1 MLLAILLPVFMR
13 NQYFLGVIT
22 LSCIWAIS
30 VYGMNVLLGYTGQL
44 SLAQAGF
51 FGVGAYT
58 VGILTVNYETSF
70 WAALLGALV
79 LTVALGYVVGLFALR
94 TRNEYFAIF
103 TLGVGIVIFYVIE
116 KWEGVTGGRLG
127 LIGVPYPAPLQE
139 LPHLYYLVLAF
150 LALTIY
156 IVASVARSLVGRGF
170 MAIRNSEEL
179 AAAVGINVGRNKQL
193 AFVISAVFA
202 GLAGALYAPYIGF
215 LGPAIASVPITF
227 NMLLYL
233 LVGGLGSLSGPLVG
247 SLIVASLT
255 QLFQQFQEYQLV
267 IFGPVLVLLVI
278 FFPRG
283 LAGLWRSLGLRS
295 NGAMEET
302 RGSAE
307 IQVEAVPGA
316 DSWPEP
322 ANEGA
327 QKLLRAENLSIS
339 FGGLKAVDGVD
350 LEVERGKIV
359 AIIGPNGAG
368 KSTFFNV
375 VSGFHRPDAGRVI
388 LDGEDVTGLPPH
400 RVVEVGMARTFQ
412 MPTLFEEATVLDNVI
427 IGHRVRTRSNALDAV
442 LRTPRIRREEKE
454 CRMEAMEALSFAGV
468 DHLAGRP
475 VASISQEAR
484 RRVSVALALATK
496 PKIVLLDE
504 PAAGINEEETEGL
517 SDLIRKMVRHGL
529 TVCLVEHKMSMVMS
543 LADKV
548 VVLHHGEK
556 IAEGT
561 PQEIRS
567 DRKVI
572 EAYLGEEL
580 SA

>member
-1 MLLAILLPVFMR
+1 
-13 NQYFLGVIT
+13 
-22 LSCIWAIS
+22 
-30 VYGMNVLLGYTGQL
+30 
-44 SLAQAGF
+44 
-51 FGVGAYT
+51 
-58 VGILTVNYETSF
+58 
-70 WAALLGALV
+70 
-79 LTVALGYVVGLFALR
+79 
-94 TRNEYFAIF
+94 
-103 TLGVGIVIFYVIE
+103 
-116 KWEGVTGGRLG
+116 
-127 LIGVPYPAPLQE
+127 
-139 LPHLYYLVLAF
+139 
-150 LALTIY
+150 
-156 IVASVARSLVGRGF
+156 
-170 MAIRNSEEL
+170 
-179 AAAVGINVGRNKQL
+179 
-193 AFVISAVFA
+193 
-202 GLAGALYAPYIGF
+202 
-215 LGPAIASVPITF
+215 
-227 NMLLYL
+227 
-233 LVGGLGSLSGPLVG
+233 
-247 SLIVASLT
+247 
-255 QLFQQFQEYQLV
+255 
-267 IFGPVLVLLVI
+267 
-278 FFPRG
+278 
-283 LAGLWRSLGLRS
+283 
-295 NGAMEET
+295 MEET